1 MMVIQNQQRES
12 QAVRDYRYHL
22 DNTDIGYTF
31 NDDQIAC
38 LAQQKGEIGAEI
50 SLLGNQL
57 TETNPNVQILA
68 QYKQRKMEYN
78 EKEKSLRDLE
88 ENLAKRKVEH
98 DALKTKRHDIF
109 REGFQMIAEHVK

>member
-1 MMVIQNQQRES
+1 MVIQNQQRES

-68 QYKQRKMEYN
+68 QYK
-78 EKEKSLRDLE
+78 
-88 ENLAKRKVEH
+88 
-98 DALKTKRHDIF
+98 
-109 REGFQMIAEHVK
+109 

>member
-1 MMVIQNQQRES
+1 MVIQNQQRES

-78 EKEKSLRDLE
+78 EKERSLRELE
-88 ENLAKRKVEH
+88 ENLAKRKAEH